1 MFTVPHRPLR
11 ALAAALFV
19 TAVLVAALPGRA
31 ESPCAGSF
39 CWIQRGNYAGL
50 EFTALLSPPGN
61 PCVVAWT
68 ALSNGGLGVS
78 TDCGAQY
85 ANLFQLSA
93 YDVTARDSNVGYVAA
108 GTLGIAKTKDTGS
121 NWFAI
126 NDGLPASP
134 DARAIILHVA
144 KPDSA
149 FCGLHGGGVFI
160 GGPKAGGGT
169 DSLMQWT
176 AINEGLAD
184 LNVRAL
190 ARVRGG
196 TFLVAASDGGIWR
209 RGNNVWS
216 LVGAGVVANALVI
229 DSADSSRVYAATE
242 NGVYRS
248 LNQGLSWFPSSAGL
262 PPNTPINDIARRTD
276 NSAVLYIGTRGQ
288 GVWQST
294 NFGANWTPFG
304 PPLPGDND
312 VRAVLCAVGAAAP
325 DSANV
330 FAGTRANGLFQNG
343 YSTPA
348 RPVTWGQIKDR
359 YRR

>member
-1 MFTVPHRPLR
+1 MPYRPLP
-11 ALAAALFV
+11 ALF
-19 TAVLVAALPGRA
+19 AVLIAGSLLGAALPGRA
-31 ESPCAGSF
+31 EAPCAGSF
-39 CWIQRGNYAGL
+39 CWVPRGNYAGL
-50 EFTALLSPPGN
+50 EFTSLQSPPGN
-61 PCVVAWT
+61 PCIVAWT

-78 TDCGAQY
+78 TDCGVQY
-85 ANLFQLSA
+85 VHLFQLSA

-121 NWFAI
+121 NWFAV

-134 DARAIILHVA
+134 DARAILLHVA
-144 KPDSA
+144 KPESV
-149 FCGLHGGGVFI
+149 FCALRGGGVFV

-176 AINEGLAD
+176 AINEGLSD
-184 LNVRAL
+184 FSVRAL

-196 TFLVAASDGGIWR
+196 SFMLLATDGGIWR

-216 LVGAGVVANALVI
+216 LAAAGVVANSFVI
-229 DSADSSRVYAATE
+229 DAADSNRAYAATE

-248 LNQGLSWFPSSAGL
+248 LNQGVSWFPSNGGL
-262 PPNTPINDIARRTD
+262 PPSLAVNDIARRTD
-276 NSAVLYIGTRGQ
+276 GSPVLYIGTRGQ
-288 GVWQST
+288 GVWQSVDY
-294 NFGANWTPFG
+294 GANWGQFG

-312 VRAVLCAVGAAAP
+312 VRSVLCAVGADAP
-325 DSANV
+325 DSASV
-330 FAGTRANGLFQNG
+330 FAGTRADGLYQNR

-348 RPVTWGQIKDR
+348 RPTTWGQMKDR